1 MNERNAIPG
10 QFVWKFSIQDWA
22 LIMVGLLTAAALFR
36 EGLAEMAMNWET
48 EEYSHGYMIPLLAV
62 FLLWQKKDEL
72 ERLEFTGSWAG
83 LALVVVGIFLYVLG
97 TLSAVI
103 DIVSYGFVVTLF
115 GLALS
120 FGGRRA
126 YSHMVM
132 PLLILV
138 FMIPVPGFLFESM
151 SNSLQLLSSKIGV
164 AVIRAFDISVFLEGN
179 VIDLGNYQMQVVEAC
194 SGLRYLFPLMALGF
208 IAAYFFKVSF
218 WKRLV
223 VFLSTIPI
231 TVLMNSTRIGIIGV
245 TVEYWG
251 VEMAEG
257 FLHDFEGWAI
267 FMACTVVLVLEMW
280 LLSRVGRDPRP
291 LMEVFG
297 LVLPER
303 APKEITRVE
312 RKPTR
317 QFLASLAILV
327 IAAATLELMPDRE
340 DLIPGRQMLTGFPGQ
355 IGEWK
360 GKADKMEQIF
370 QSKLNF
376 DDYLMADYNT
386 AGGDEFVN
394 LYIGYYAVQRADK
407 VPHSPKACIPGGG
420 WAIRN
425 MSRLILDDV
434 KVSGQPLLVN
444 RLQIEK
450 GDYKQIV
457 YYWFQQRG
465 RVVANEYMVKLYL
478 LWDSITRRRTDG
490 ALVRLT
496 TFVEPGQ
503 DPVEA
508 DARLQKFARHIS
520 GVLPAYI
527 PD

>member
-1 MNERNAIPG
+1 
-10 QFVWKFSIQDWA
+10 
-22 LIMVGLLTAAALFR
+22 
-36 EGLAEMAMNWET
+36 
-48 EEYSHGYMIPLLAV
+48 
-62 FLLWQKKDEL
+62 
-72 ERLEFTGSWAG
+72 
-83 LALVVVGIFLYVLG
+83 
-97 TLSAVI
+97 
-103 DIVSYGFVVTLF
+103 
-115 GLALS
+115 
-120 FGGRRA
+120 
-126 YSHMVM
+126 
-132 PLLILV
+132 
-138 FMIPVPGFLFESM
+138 
-151 SNSLQLLSSKIGV
+151 
-164 AVIRAFDISVFLEGN
+164 
-179 VIDLGNYQMQVVEAC
+179 
-194 SGLRYLFPLMALGF
+194 
-208 IAAYFFKVSF
+208 
-218 WKRLV
+218 
-223 VFLSTIPI
+223 
-231 TVLMNSTRIGIIGV
+231 
-245 TVEYWG
+245 
-251 VEMAEG
+251 
-257 FLHDFEGWAI
+257 
-267 FMACTVVLVLEMW
+267 
-280 LLSRVGRDPRP
+280 
-291 LMEVFG
+291 
-297 LVLPER
+297 
-303 APKEITRVE
+303 
-312 RKPTR
+312 
-317 QFLASLAILV
+317 
-327 IAAATLELMPDRE
+327 
-340 DLIPGRQMLTGFPGQ
+340 
-355 IGEWK
+355 
-360 GKADKMEQIF
+360 MEQIF